1 MMNNTFNG
9 IELTV
14 NNNATFTN
22 SHVLASISDN
32 YKSSGVEYTQ
42 KLESV
47 INAKI
52 TKGQMDAVSRVFTLI
67 TMAYQ
72 INNGGVLQYYDNGYD
87 KGKDPYDDEDCYI
100 YSKREISKIYRDDI
114 IPMVKAIYGDDSRT
128 YEKIMTIA
136 DMWDCVSYEEGET
149 SEEYYYE
156 DVWDEETGDYVT
168 EEHIEEIESDPYVNM
183 GSEFERE
190 FYNFDEYDSIMEMY
204 AEYTYKKYFADTN
217 V

>member
-1 MMNNTFNG
+1 MNNTFNG

-14 NNNATFTN
+14 NNNATFTT
-22 SHVLASISDN
+22 SPIYESSDI
-32 YKSSGVEYTQ
+32 KYTQ

-47 INAKI
+47 INADT
-52 TKGQMDAVSRVFTLI
+52 TKEQMDAVSRVFTLI
-67 TMAYQ
+67 KMAYQ

-100 YSKREISKIYRDDI
+100 YSKREISKIYKDDI
-114 IPMVKAIYGDDSRT
+114 IPMVKAVYGDDSRT
-128 YEKIMTIA
+128 YEKIVTIA
-136 DMWDCVSYEEGET
+136 DIWDCISYEESEI

-156 DVWDEETGDYVT
+156 DVWDEDIEDYVT

-190 FYNFDEYDSIMEMY
+190 FYNFTEYDSIMEMY

>member
-14 NNNATFTN
+14 NNNATFTT
-22 SHVLASISDN
+22 SPIYESSDIK
-32 YKSSGVEYTQ
+32 YAQ

-47 INAKI
+47 ISANI
-52 TKGQMDAVSRVFTLI
+52 TKEQMKAVSRVFTLI
-67 TMAYQ
+67 KMAYQ

-114 IPMVKAIYGDDSRT
+114 IPMVKAVYGDDSRT

-136 DMWDCVSYEEGET
+136 DMWHCVSYEEGEI

-156 DVWDEETGDYVT
+156 DVWDEDAEDYVT
-168 EEHIEEIESDPYVNM
+168 EEYVKEIESEPYVNM
-183 GSEFERE
+183 ESEFERE
-190 FYNFDEYDSIMEMY
+190 FYDFDEYDSIMEMY
-204 AEYTYKKYFADTN
+204 AEYTYKKYFADTD